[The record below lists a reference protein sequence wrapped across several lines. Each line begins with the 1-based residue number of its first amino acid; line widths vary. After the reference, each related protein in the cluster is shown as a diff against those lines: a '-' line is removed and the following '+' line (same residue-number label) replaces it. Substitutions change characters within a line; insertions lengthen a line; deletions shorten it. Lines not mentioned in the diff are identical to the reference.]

1 MNETGERRPEDAEAR
16 RRRDISALVARWCH
30 ESVLA
35 AEPIDL
41 TDTAALHIAAGRA
54 GADIAQVVLVRVR
67 AGLPTPQ
74 LDAAG
79 LRRAADRVR
88 AHDTAVRRRA
98 DGGRG
103 RWQPL
108 AEEQRRRLRT
118 RRGQVLELLRAYP
131 TGLRRTR
138 RELRDGVLLT
148 LEQRTQ
154 LFDMLCWTPAP
165 EVHGMGAIGAAGLNA
180 VTGIAEATAGRLPTT
195 SAARSVAD
203 RLGRWGRRE
212 QQALPELRFRD
223 GYDTLLYLA
232 GRYRDR
238 IEADPVWH
246 SPMFD
251 LQRAGVD
258 FARELVDLAADATE
272 LHRIT
277 ARLTA
282 ATGSA
287 DPLVRESVTPRLEAL
302 DGVWAQLVERVA
314 ALVAIDDALASV
326 GAALQ
331 TVRDLHRTRRF
342 DDRIDDLVA
351 RSGAAGAAAEM
362 NHWIS
367 AEIQAGG
374 IGYARYQQAVA
385 REIEQLG
392 RGRA

>member
-1 MNETGERRPEDAEAR
+1 MNETGPPRDEDAAAR
-16 RRRDISALVARWCH
+16 RRRDISAQVARWCH
-30 ESVLA
+30 ETVLEA
-35 AEPIDL
+35 PPIDL

-67 AGLPTPQ
+67 AGLPTPR

-79 LRRAADRVR
+79 LRRTADRVR
-88 AHDTAVRRRA
+88 AHDTAARRRA

-108 AEEQRRRLRT
+108 AEEQRRRLRV

-148 LEQRTQ
+148 EQQRAQ
-154 LFDMLCWTPAP
+154 LFDMLCWTPVP
-165 EVHGMGAIGAAGLNA
+165 QVQGMGAIGSAGLSA
-180 VTGIAEATAGRLPTT
+180 VTGLAEATADRLPAD

-203 RLGRWGRRE
+203 RVGKWGRRE
-212 QQALPELRFRD
+212 QQTLPVLHFRD

-246 SPMFD
+246 SPLFD

-314 ALVAIDDALASV
+314 ALAAIDDALVTV
-326 GAALQ
+326 G
-331 TVRDLHRTRRF
+331 TELHTARELDRARRF

-351 RSGAAGAAAEM
+351 RSGAAEVAAET

-367 AEIQAGG
+367 AEIEAGG
-374 IGYARYQQAVA
+374 VGYARFQQAVA